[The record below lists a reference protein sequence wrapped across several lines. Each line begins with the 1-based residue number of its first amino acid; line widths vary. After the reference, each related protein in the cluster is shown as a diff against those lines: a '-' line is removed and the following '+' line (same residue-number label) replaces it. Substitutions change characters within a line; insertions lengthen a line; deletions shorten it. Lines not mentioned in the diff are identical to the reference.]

1 MTNYSSSFFLVRCY
15 CVSEPFSQRI
25 FAMASVVGYNKLV
38 AVIFQKYREGGK
50 SINLAEARKKA
61 DKISKN
67 VDLNNDA
74 AIIAAADMV

>member
-1 MTNYSSSFFLVRCY
+1 
-15 CVSEPFSQRI
+15 
-25 FAMASVVGYNKLV
+25 MASVVGYNKLV